1 MSLSTYNPYWERL
14 WSLSILEEAQVGDMR
29 YDLIESLVNSGLGQI
44 SNSGGM
50 RTEIIFFISFTF
62 LHFLDLDVQFEDTP
76 RNSNKCQGAII
87 NSRKLMKWRQSC
99 PSLKHRIARDGCW
112 KHMLDC
118 VVPYLSN
125 ICFKLLASGSPWI
138 ILQYFFIETSK
149 RKRLIL
155 LALAAI
161 IHKKRERNLE
171 ERKEDQIMEMA
182 RERID
187 GD

>member
-1 MSLSTYNPYWERL
+1 M
-14 WSLSILEEAQVGDMR
+14 EEAQVGDMR

-87 NSRKLMKWRQSC
+87 NSRNLMKWRQSC

-171 ERKEDQIMEMA
+171 EGSNYGNGQRKDWWWLNRGGIWPEERETEDVNSA
-182 RERID
+182 
-187 GD
+187 